1 MWRNPFGTFCERGQR
16 LFDPRWGLA
25 FCLLLLYQWLLTSAE
40 EIMAYILMLS
50 QLSQVSSAEGQMMRD
65 HFAGLEVDILIT
77 FLKMVRSFSENDQ
90 R

>member
-1 MWRNPFGTFCERGQR
+1 
-16 LFDPRWGLA
+16 
-25 FCLLLLYQWLLTSAE
+25 
-40 EIMAYILMLS
+40 MAYILMLS